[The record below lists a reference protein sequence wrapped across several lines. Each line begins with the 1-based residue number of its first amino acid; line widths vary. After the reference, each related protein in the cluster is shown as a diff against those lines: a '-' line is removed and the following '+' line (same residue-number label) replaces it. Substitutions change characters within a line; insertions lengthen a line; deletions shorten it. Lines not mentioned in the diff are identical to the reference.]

1 MELARARESLKIQ
14 NKYKIMQAF
23 ADLRRKA
30 KMQRQL
36 EREQSGDIPRPSP
49 VGSQAASEDFDAK
62 TANSRTSQF
71 SVSHLSRSSFLAN
84 IATTKSEENIMDQAS
99 QRPNAKSSA
108 PGFKDGLQIY
118 EKVGGN
124 LAGISQT
131 PGNQAIFHIF
141 AKFICLRPKYR
152 QKFAKKC

>member
-36 EREQSGDIPRPSP
+36 EREQSGDIPRPFP

-62 TANSRTSQF
+62 TANSRTSQVF
-71 SVSHLSRSSFLAN
+71 GFASKPIFNSREHRHGKIRGDYLGSSV
-84 IATTKSEENIMDQAS
+84 TTIE
-99 QRPNAKSSA
+99 R
-108 PGFKDGLQIY
+108 
-118 EKVGGN
+118 
-124 LAGISQT
+124 
-131 PGNQAIFHIF
+131 
-141 AKFICLRPKYR
+141 
-152 QKFAKKC
+152 